1 VRRSGVVA
9 PSDGQ
14 ARARLALCV
23 RRLSYDDG
31 WGHRAIFHPMPKL
44 RRSTYIVLSLV
55 TLIVIAHVFL
65 WLSDMPT
72 GQKLMW
78 TALNTVAWTIILAPV
93 FLVDRWLDALRQRN
107 SGDRLE

>member
-1 VRRSGVVA
+1 MSPIMR
-9 PSDGQ
+9 
-14 ARARLALCV
+14 
-23 RRLSYDDG
+23 
-31 WGHRAIFHPMPKL
+31 KL
-44 RRSTYIVLSLV
+44 RRSTWIVLALV

>member
-1 VRRSGVVA
+1 VRWGGPGGGQIAHPTQVA
-9 PSDGQ
+9 Q
-14 ARARLALCV
+14 ALYLLTIMR
-23 RRLSYDDG
+23 
-31 WGHRAIFHPMPKL
+31 KL
-44 RRSTYIVLSLV
+44 RRSTWIVLALV

>member
-1 VRRSGVVA
+1 
-9 PSDGQ
+9 
-14 ARARLALCV
+14 
-23 RRLSYDDG
+23 
-31 WGHRAIFHPMPKL
+31 MPKL

-93 FLVDRWLDALRQRN
+93 FLVDRWLDAMRER
-107 SGDRLE
+107 SRADDPE